1 MLLFVLVFYT
11 FKVCTICD
19 FYVCPFDLA
28 LNNWREHVFSLPI
41 KSRNRMELKKK
52 KCSLCM
58 PPRPLPKK
66 IYLIPLIIS
75 LPERL
80 VCIATKISKTFQKNV
95 SAQIQWTFSMMI
107 FFATLAHGLSFW
119 PIICIQIWQI
129 EFLIA
134 CWSNKFSICAEC
146 CQTQC
151 EHSDSK
157 SKNNFINSN
166 YDLCTDFHS
175 QCHIATDT
183 CGRS

>member
-1 MLLFVLVFYT
+1 MH
-11 FKVCTICD
+11 
-19 FYVCPFDLA
+19 DLRF
-28 LNNWREHVFSLPI
+28 LCLSFWLGFEQLKRTRIQLPI
-41 KSRNRMELKKK
+41 KSRNRMEFKKK

-95 SAQIQWTFSMMI
+95 SAQIQWTFSMI

-134 CWSNKFSICAEC
+134 CWSNKFSICAAMLPNAVRTLRFKV
-146 CQTQC
+146 Q
-151 EHSDSK
+151 K
-157 SKNNFINSN
+157 
-166 YDLCTDFHS
+166 
-175 QCHIATDT
+175 
-183 CGRS
+183 

>member
-41 KSRNRMELKKK
+41 KSRNRMEFKKK
-52 KCSLCM
+52 NVLYACHLD
-58 PPRPLPKK
+58 RFQKK

-134 CWSNKFSICAEC
+134 CWSNKFSICAAMLPNAVRTLRFKV
-146 CQTQC
+146 Q
-151 EHSDSK
+151 K
-157 SKNNFINSN
+157 
-166 YDLCTDFHS
+166 
-175 QCHIATDT
+175 
-183 CGRS
+183 